1 MKTLTT
7 LPTLI
12 SGCVLAGLVAC
23 AASQSPP
30 PEAYVG
36 DTALR
41 TTVQHAMTQQPGLNA
56 SAITVDSYDGE
67 VSLSGFLDSQD
78 QIDQAVAT
86 ARSVNGVKVVKNEM
100 RLKQNY

>member
-7 LPTLI
+7 LPTLL
-12 SGCVLAGLVAC
+12 SGCVLAALVAC
-23 AASQSPP
+23 AASSPP
-30 PEAYVG
+30 PTANVG
-36 DTALR
+36 DSALR
-41 TTVQHAMTQQPGLNA
+41 STVQTAMTQQPGLNSA
-56 SAITVDSYDGE
+56 AITVDSYDGE
-67 VSLSGFLDSQD
+67 VRLSGFLENQE